1 MDGKK
6 KTKSEIE
13 CRLNACH
20 QELAAYDYS
29 ARKVT
34 WELARKFRELFQDV
48 DLPMFDKYEAIEQT
62 ADERRQEIRK
72 LEAELKD
79 APEDEHR
86 I

>member
-62 ADERRQEIRK
+62 ADERRAEIRE
-72 LEAELKD
+72 LEKERELAKD
-79 APEDEHR
+79 ER

>member
-1 MDGKK
+1 MEEKK

-29 ARKVT
+29 ARKVI
-34 WELARKFRELFQDV
+34 WELARKFRELFPDV

-62 ADERRQEIRK
+62 ADERRAEIRELEKERK
-72 LEAELKD
+72 LAKD
-79 APEDEHR
+79 ER

>member
-1 MDGKK
+1 MEEKK

-29 ARKVT
+29 ARKVI
-34 WELARKFRELFQDV
+34 WELARTFRELFPDV

-62 ADERRQEIRK
+62 ADERRAEIRELEKERK
-72 LEAELKD
+72 LAKD
-79 APEDEHR
+79 ER